1 MSASTGERMAPRRQS
16 PLDPIRFAEHIR
28 GHVTGPVHCVRNR
41 KPIWRVEVI
50 HVPSGRVLN
59 SDDAFTLADAVADA
73 TGRTHIAQLAWF
85 YGFAKK
91 GMGK

>member
-1 MSASTGERMAPRRQS
+1 MSAFNWAPRRHSQ
-16 PLDPIRFAEHIR
+16 LEPIGFADHIR
-28 GHVTGPVHCVRNR
+28 GRVTGPVRYARNG
-41 KPIWRVEVI
+41 KPVWRVEVI

-85 YGFAKK
+85 YGFTKR
-91 GMGK
+91 GMSK